1 MELQREEWKEK
12 TLKSKQKALEVRFVD
27 LSGCLR
33 CSKSNELQGLTLTGG
48 RKQEEER
55 VERERT

>member
-33 CSKSNELQGLTLTGG
+33 CSESNESYVLAFPGG

-55 VERERT
+55 VERERK

>member
-12 TLKSKQKALEVRFVD
+12 VVKSKQKALEVRFVD

-33 CSKSNELQGLTLTGG
+33 CSESNELQGLTLTGG
-48 RKQEEER
+48 RKKEEER